1 MIDAHSCQ
9 LTHIQRVGPGLA
21 TRSNSSSDRGH
32 PVISM
37 KHKFGDSKDLLTVY
51 PQKVTQPA
59 PFSLVSD
66 NVPSASVVRPFSVFI
81 C

>member
-1 MIDAHSCQ
+1 MISVKC
-9 LTHIQRVGPGLA
+9 
-21 TRSNSSSDRGH
+21 
-32 PVISM
+32 
-37 KHKFGDSKDLLTVY
+37 KFGDSKDLLVVY

-66 NVPSASVVRPFSVFI
+66 NVPSTSVVRPFLAFI